1 MGGFFVEGG
10 GKVVTG
16 ENLKDL
22 ANSIIDSYEMRVK
35 TVNGLM
41 EQAYYFLK
49 SFHAE
54 LEEMMVQLKDN
65 LAKSESLRKK
75 DFDRM
80 MCGLT
85 ARRSSREEE
94 AEKVFENFQRE
105 EKEMIGRL
113 RNVIESGGRSNPEDM
128 ELIKEDILKRQ
139 KERETGILQAMKRI
153 QLEQEELKAALKNLL
168 EKGETVKLKDFK
180 LMLKSLK
187 VQQGVR
193 NNPVGRILDDL
204 DRVRERVRNQ
214 WQTAVGGY

>member
-1 MGGFFVEGG
+1 MG
-10 GKVVTG
+10 TG
-16 ENLKDL
+16 EHLRDL
-22 ANSIIDSYEMRVK
+22 ANSIIDSYEIRVK

-41 EQAYYFLK
+41 EQAYHFLGN
-49 SFHAE
+49 FHAE

-80 MCGLT
+80 MSGLM
-85 ARRSSREEE
+85 ARRNSREEE
-94 AEKVFENFQRE
+94 AERVFENFQKE
-105 EKEMIGRL
+105 EREMIGRL

-128 ELIKEDILKRQ
+128 EIIKEDILKRQ

-187 VQQGVR
+187 VQQRVR
-193 NNPVGRILDDL
+193 NNQVGRILDDL

-214 WQTAVGGY
+214 WQTAVGGGY

>member
-1 MGGFFVEGG
+1 VG
-10 GKVVTG
+10 TG
-16 ENLKDL
+16 ENLRDL

-41 EQAYYFLK
+41 EQAYHFLR
-49 SFHAE
+49 SFHTE
-54 LEEMMVQLKDN
+54 LEEMIVQLKEN

-80 MCGLT
+80 MSGLT
-85 ARRSSREEE
+85 ARRSLRE
-94 AEKVFENFQRE
+94 AEAETVFENFQRE

-113 RNVIESGGRSNPEDM
+113 RNVIVSGGRSNPDDM
-128 ELIKEDILKRQ
+128 EIIKEDIQKRQ
-139 KERETGILQAMKRI
+139 KERETGIVQAMKRI
-153 QLEQEELKAALKNLL
+153 QMEQEELKTALKKLL

-193 NNPVGRILDDL
+193 DNQVGRILEDL
-204 DRVRERVRNQ
+204 DMVRERVQNQ
-214 WQTAVGGY
+214 WQTAVAGY